1 MRQFTVLVAI
11 LFVLAS
17 VASACSEDTSTADWG
32 GSWREVDTPEAYV
45 LTLTPESESRYI
57 VDYPRSFKVPFH
69 GELNDD
75 VLEIYGENASDVVWA
90 LTYDGDADQLT
101 AKGRQGTFHLER
113 VRE

>member
-57 VDYPRSFKVPFH
+57 VDYPRSFKVPFKARMED
-69 GELNDD
+69 GKLL
-75 VLEIYGENASDVVWA
+75 VWGENTDDIVWTLTLDATASE
-90 LTYDGDADQLT
+90 LT
-101 AKGRQGTFHLER
+101 AVGSQGTIRFER
-113 VRE
+113 AE